1 MDLENSPSNRTNGT
15 WAPGYRVIRSLHRS
29 DSTQIFA
36 AVRETSGIE
45 AALKVVAKP
54 ERARREISTLRTLAD
69 APGVVPLMDAG
80 RTTMGHEFLVL
91 PLYPDGSLGQVLGR
105 SGPASLQ
112 QTVAVGRS
120 VGAALANLH
129 NKGLLHNAVA
139 PENILAGNTSL
150 LTGFSAVI
158 RTGAQGVPVRSTESF
173 LHAPPEAFQGEHLV
187 PASDVYRLAST
198 LWTLLMGRTP
208 FSRESGAP
216 LDNAAYMERVLS
228 MDTPR
233 VEHRDVSRVLSRV
246 LIRAMAKDPEERY
259 QNAGEFALAL
269 ERARTGTTGTGGS
282 PVPSN
287 AGPSEVPPAPP
298 SEAAPPPVP
307 GAPVE
312 QGPSSARPHTLP
324 EPLRGPGDEEAAAPD
339 APPEAPAEHLP
350 AEAGSSGTGR
360 EPEAE
365 PTTATDDVPEPTVE
379 ATAEPS
385 GPTSASLSTIGPV
398 PAQWKALEGWT
409 GDSGTRLP
417 GGGSGATDEWEDDP
431 VWNELDEEPRWRK
444 HLNIAVAASGVLLF
458 TGAVGVVMAAQPDID
473 GSALASATESTEE
486 EAGGGTEDTD
496 DPVPVEPSPP
506 PALDEPTDVVLDDNG
521 DSVTLN
527 WSDNSGGTASYFVL
541 GGQQDHD
548 PSTLARTGPGAVTTQ
563 VSTDVPNSEYCFTVI
578 AVEGTAAPSDEVC
591 TTRAADRAEAE
602 RQAEE
607 EAEEEREEEEDEDA
621 DEEEEDDTSGS
632 GGGGSG
638 SDDSGSGGSGSGGSG
653 SSGGSGD

>member
-1 MDLENSPSNRTNGT
+1 M
-15 WAPGYRVIRSLHRS
+15 HRS
-29 DSTQIFA
+29 DATQIFA
-36 AVRETSGIE
+36 AVRETSGID
-45 AALKVVAKP
+45 AAVKVIAKP

-105 SGPASLQ
+105 NGPSSLR

-129 NKGLLHNAVA
+129 SKGLLHNAVA
-139 PENILAGNTSL
+139 PENILAGSTSL

-158 RTGAQGVPVRSTESF
+158 RAGDDGVPVRSTESF
-173 LHAPPEAFQGEHLV
+173 LHAPPEAFRGERLV
-187 PASDVYRLAST
+187 PSSDVYRLAST
-198 LWTLLMGRTP
+198 LWTMLMGRTP
-208 FSRESGAP
+208 FSRENGAP
-216 LDNAAYMERVLS
+216 LDNAAYMERVAS
-228 MDTPR
+228 MDAPR
-233 VEHRDVSRVLSRV
+233 VDHQDVSRVLSRI
-246 LIRAMAKDPEERY
+246 LTRAMAKAPEDRY
-259 QNAGEFALAL
+259 QNAGEFAHAL

-282 PVPSN
+282 PVSLSTR
-287 AGPSEVPPAPP
+287 PSEAPPSPVVPPAP
-298 SEAAPPPVP
+298 VP
-307 GAPVE
+307 EQQVE
-312 QGPSSARPHTLP
+312 QGPGPVSRREQRERFP
-324 EPLRGPGDEEAAAPD
+324 EPESSEKTPARE
-339 APPEAPAEHLP
+339 APPEPRPDHAPATVRHNETVGWSDARP
-350 AEAGSSGTGR
+350 N
-360 EPEAE
+360 
-365 PTTATDDVPEPTVE
+365 TTTDDGPELRADDAVE
-379 ATAEPS
+379 ASVA
-385 GPTSASLSTIGPV
+385 TSSSTSTIGPV
-398 PAQWKALEGWT
+398 PAQWKALEGWS

-417 GGGSGATDEWEDDP
+417 GGGPGQADARQDDP
-431 VWNELDEEPRWRK
+431 VWNDLDEEPRWRK

-458 TGAVGVVMAAQPDID
+458 TGAVGIVMAAQPDID
-473 GSALASATESTEE
+473 GSALASVAEPTEE
-486 EAGGGTEDTD
+486 EAADQENTE

-506 PALDEPTDVVLDDNG
+506 PAIDEPTEVVLDDNG
-521 DSVTLN
+521 NSVTLN

-563 VSTDVPNSEYCFTVI
+563 VNTEVPNSEYCFTVI
-578 AVEGTAAPSDEVC
+578 AVDGTAAPADEVC

-621 DEEEEDDTSGS
+621 ADGEEDEDDSSGS